1 MKNKKNKKN
10 RKKRKTTTPFYDLY
24 KRNKNKEKPK
34 QFWAG
39 IIQGSV
45 GFIYGPSKSGKTIL
59 CENLAFAIVTG
70 KKEFLGIPIEIPK
83 SRILYISM
91 EEDVDM
97 RLILRGDNQYKGNS
111 REEKRLIKDNLTYS
125 DKDFIRVVE
134 KEVDWI
140 KLEKEIK
147 EFENSLIFIDSTNQF
162 DIDIENRKDANKMI
176 QRFKDYAQKYHCAI
190 VLIHHTTKIQQ
201 GKSMNINTMSGSSA
215 LSRKVEFFIGVNYLN
230 NGTRYVKF
238 VNNRYYQP
246 PTDKC
251 KVFSIQSNTLIK
263 LESED
268 YESVLLGSEDGRVS
282 SDNTDVVIEF
292 INENIGNGDRFQMES
307 LKPLYEGDDKQMAR
321 KTLYNQLDKLIE
333 KGVIEKVSQGWY
345 KRIEKEK
352 EE

>member
-1 MKNKKNKKN
+1 MKKKKNKS
-10 RKKRKTTTPFYDLY
+10 TAPFYDLY

-39 IIQGSV
+39 IIRGSV

-83 SRILYISM
+83 SKVLYISM
-91 EEDVDM
+91 EEDTDM
-97 RLILRGDNQYKGNS
+97 RIIQRGSDQFRAHS
-111 REEKRLIKDNLTYS
+111 RIERKNIKDNLHYS

-134 KEVDWI
+134 KDVDWE
-140 KLEKEIK
+140 KLENEIK
-147 EFENSLIFIDSTNQF
+147 EFDSNLIFIDSTNQF
-162 DIDIENRKDANKMI
+162 DLDIENKLEANRMI
-176 QRFKDYAQKYHCAI
+176 QKFKDYAKKYNCAI

-201 GKSMNINTMSGSSA
+201 GKSMTINSMSGSSA

-238 VNNRYYQP
+238 INFRYYER

-251 KVFSIQSNTLIK
+251 NVFSIQSNSLVK
-263 LESED
+263 LESEE
-268 YESVLLGSEDGRVS
+268 YESELLGSEDGRVK
-282 SDNTDVVIEF
+282 SDNTDIVLEF
-292 INENIGNGDRFQMES
+292 VHENIGSGVEFKID
-307 LKPLYEGDDKQMAR
+307 LCKPLYEGDEKQMTR

-333 KGVIEKVSQGWY
+333 KSKIEKVSQGEY
-345 KRIEKEK
+345 KLIENDKK
-352 EE
+352 D